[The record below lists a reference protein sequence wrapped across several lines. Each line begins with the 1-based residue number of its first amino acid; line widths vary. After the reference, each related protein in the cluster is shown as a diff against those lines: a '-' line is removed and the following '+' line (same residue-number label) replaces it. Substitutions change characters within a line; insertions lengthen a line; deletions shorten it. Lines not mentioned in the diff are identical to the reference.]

1 MKKLT
6 KFKLLKAL
14 TGERDLS
21 KRFEEWGFDN
31 IEDLES
37 VAYND
42 FFHLMYIDKDVRK
55 HCLKTANKISPR
67 FPLLRLVALYHD
79 CAYVLEEG
87 RPSCKEARNYA
98 KESTDQMLMH
108 FEFSE
113 SDRKYAAA
121 LIHVHNYNLLST
133 NVKNANHLKQPL
145 RQWRKALMDARKIS
159 STVEWRDVLRL
170 VVADCDG
177 KNAWWRKWLVRPIVR
192 YFKQQ
197 DAEGNIVYSRNDLA
211 VSALDI
217 LFACP
222 ELDKRYFKEIF
233 DHLLN
238 YVAFHGYDVNNKT
251 ELVMEAV
258 AYIRGKQEKTDV
270 LDSRVGFV

>member
-6 KFKLLKAL
+6 KVKLLKAL

-21 KRFEEWGFDN
+21 KRFEEWGFN
-31 IEDLES
+31 NVEDLES
-37 VAYND
+37 VANND

-55 HCLKTANKISPR
+55 HCLKTANKVSPR
-67 FPLLRLVALYHD
+67 HPLVRLAAMYHD
-79 CAYVLEEG
+79 TSVFLGDRCFRHKRARE
-87 RPSCKEARNYA
+87 EARENV
-98 KESTDQMLMH
+98 EQVLLH
-108 FEFSE
+108 FEFSL
-113 SDRKYAAA
+113 SDRKFVDA
-121 LIHVHNYNLLST
+121 LIAVHDYNLLST
-133 NVKNANHLKQPL
+133 NIKNFNHLKQPL
-145 RQWRKALMDARKIS
+145 RQWRKALMNARAIS
-159 STVEWRDVLRL
+159 PTVEWRDVLRL

-177 KNAWWRKWLVRPIVR
+177 KNAWWRKWLIRPIVR
-192 YFKQQ
+192 YFKQM
-197 DAEGNIVYSRNDLA
+197 DTEGAIVYSRNDLA

-233 DHLLN
+233 AHLMN
-238 YVAFHGYDVNNKT
+238 YVAFHGYEVNNKS

-258 AYIRGKQEKTDV
+258 AYIRGKQEKMDV